1 MLSSHQFC
9 DKTPGGSSCHHFCSP
24 VSVFNPAAILMPP
37 VCTQLFWC
45 HPSLYKVHTT
55 FLPSCTGFS
64 TDYLSLLPPS
74 HVISCHSSLSCPY
87 STFPSR
93 WVQCTLVLC
102 AHPFCLEI
110 LFFSRGLCKVGPPIS
125 FGKSLLPSPIL
136 YSHTKH
142 HCLLSG
148 GSAHL

>member
-110 LFFSRGLCKVGPPIS
+110 LFFFSRSLQGWSTHLIWQVSASITH
-125 FGKSLLPSPIL
+125 SLL
-136 YSHTKH
+136 SHKAS
-142 HCLLSG
+142 LL
-148 GSAHL
+148 AEWW